1 MGVFGRCGTSPPACM
16 LGRRRGD
23 DGARSSQ
30 PRPLTTGGKR
40 AIFAVDYNQV
50 LTYLTDPPSNIS
62 GGLSVKL
69 IYAIAFAL
77 FPLAASAQDA
87 SLPSALCHDDYYEDT
102 AGECDDTL
110 TVEAILEKYTVVIPG
125 TDAGLATIF
134 LVDPEDIAVGS
145 IRPRD
150 GSPAA
155 EHAILKDDELG
166 ADPEAQEDTIAS
178 QIVAPAPQPENS
190 VEGVDDV
197 IATGPTAQRSPIVSP
212 SQF

>member
-1 MGVFGRCGTSPPACM
+1 M
-16 LGRRRGD
+16 
-23 DGARSSQ
+23 
-30 PRPLTTGGKR
+30 
-40 AIFAVDYNQV
+40 
-50 LTYLTDPPSNIS
+50 
-62 GGLSVKL
+62 KL

-77 FPLAASAQDA
+77 FPLAASAQNA
-87 SLPSALCHDDYYEDT
+87 SLLSALCHDDYYEDT
-102 AGECDDTL
+102 AGECDDIL

-155 EHAILKDDELG
+155 GHAILKDEELRS
-166 ADPEAQEDTIAS
+166 DPEAQEDTIAS
-178 QIVAPAPQPENS
+178 QIVAPSPHQPENS

-197 IATGPTAQRSPIVSP
+197 IATGPTAQRSPIVSAADDNATIE
-212 SQF
+212 

>member
-1 MGVFGRCGTSPPACM
+1 
-16 LGRRRGD
+16 
-23 DGARSSQ
+23 
-30 PRPLTTGGKR
+30 
-40 AIFAVDYNQV
+40 
-50 LTYLTDPPSNIS
+50 
-62 GGLSVKL
+62 VKL

-77 FPLAASAQDA
+77 FPLAASAQNA
-87 SLPSALCHDDYYEDT
+87 SLLSALCHDDYYEDT
-102 AGECDDTL
+102 AGECDDIL

-125 TDAGLATIF
+125 TNAGPATIF
-134 LVDPEDIAVGS
+134 LVDPEDDITVGS

-155 EHAILKDDELG
+155 EHTILKDDELG

-197 IATGPTAQRSPIVSP
+197 IATGPTAQRSPIVSAADDNATIE
-212 SQF
+212 

>member
-1 MGVFGRCGTSPPACM
+1 M
-16 LGRRRGD
+16 
-23 DGARSSQ
+23 
-30 PRPLTTGGKR
+30 
-40 AIFAVDYNQV
+40 
-50 LTYLTDPPSNIS
+50 
-62 GGLSVKL
+62 KL

-87 SLPSALCHDDYYEDT
+87 SLLSALCHDGCYEDT
-102 AGECDDTL
+102 AGECDDIL

-134 LVDPEDIAVGS
+134 LVDPEDITVGS

-197 IATGPTAQRSPIVSP
+197 IATGPTAQRSPIVSAADDNATIE
-212 SQF
+212 